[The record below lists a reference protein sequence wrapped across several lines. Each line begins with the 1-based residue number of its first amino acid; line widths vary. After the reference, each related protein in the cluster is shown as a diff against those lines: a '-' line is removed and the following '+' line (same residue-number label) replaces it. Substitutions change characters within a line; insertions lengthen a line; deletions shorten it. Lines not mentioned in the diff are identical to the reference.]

1 MKRYKHYFCLI
12 ITSLCFVL
20 ILSLSSGIN
29 AKAAENHNVGEVTAL
44 AGITVDKNGNVITKK
59 KTVTREEF
67 AQMLVLASPYAGEA
81 NSTATRKLFKDVP
94 ANNPKASYIQIAV
107 SKGYMRGYLGGMFRP
122 AKAITLKEA
131 IYGTLGIL
139 GYTNEDFTN
148 SSTGRYE
155 KYKELGL
162 GLNILKNESGTLTVT
177 DCQNLFYN
185 LLNAKQKSGEIYAKT
200 LGYEL
205 TSKDK
210 IDADELLNT
219 KLEGPFLGSDNWQ
232 KNRNVKLSSYTI
244 YRNNKKTTS
253 KNFQSTDIIYFSKAI
268 KTIWIYND
276 KSYGI
281 IENISYLQNEPQDI
295 TISGTTYAIETPK
308 AMKKTLNSN
317 TIKKGSL
324 VAILLG
330 KDSKAS
336 FLYPIDMIRAN
347 NDWKA
352 KLASDLNDYTV
363 YKNDEK
369 SSSANIAKGDILY
382 YSKPIKTAWVYNKST
397 FGSLDSITYNQAEP
411 QEMTV
416 AGKTYAIDNPKYIR
430 TLMKTESIQT
440 GMPVVLLFGWE
451 NKIADILPLTGIVA
465 KGNWEQK
472 LTSSLTDYTIFKNGI
487 KITGSSIESYDL
499 VYYSNTLKNIWV
511 YDKKVYGVLNSISP
525 SVTTPEEIVVAGK
538 SYSLKQ
544 PALNTYNTTV
554 SDNLLE
560 NSWGKRLRDNG
571 LHTGD
576 NVVVLFG
583 YDGNVADIL
592 SVSQLPVTITGYV
605 LSVQDKVV
613 QDVNQISSVKQVIN
627 LVDTEGFLR
636 EFPCN
641 NNTIDKGSLVE
652 INFNLG
658 QTTIKELQASSSL
671 YDIKSKKMASNVRIL
686 AVKGQSYATLSPS
699 DLEEISWA
707 DGAVSYYKT
716 NTSGEVTDIILY
728 NIANSGY
735 QFGIL
740 QKVTYSDY
748 GDSAQLHF
756 MIDGKETNLTTDN
769 LNLNLNLG
777 VKSVLVENNEVKD
790 IQSLNEVRISYVSG
804 KQANTGDGVYRI
816 SDNVQV
822 YFSKDDKYY
831 AGSLDQIKDYNSVR
845 VNGFLEKSQ
854 GPICIIVIS
863 N

>member
-1 MKRYKHYFCLI
+1 
-12 ITSLCFVL
+12 
-20 ILSLSSGIN
+20 
-29 AKAAENHNVGEVTAL
+29 
-44 AGITVDKNGNVITKK
+44 
-59 KTVTREEF
+59 
-67 AQMLVLASPYAGEA
+67 
-81 NSTATRKLFKDVP
+81 
-94 ANNPKASYIQIAV
+94 
-107 SKGYMRGYLGGMFRP
+107 
-122 AKAITLKEA
+122 
-131 IYGTLGIL
+131 
-139 GYTNEDFTN
+139 
-148 SSTGRYE
+148 
-155 KYKELGL
+155 
-162 GLNILKNESGTLTVT
+162 
-177 DCQNLFYN
+177 
-185 LLNAKQKSGEIYAKT
+185 
-200 LGYEL
+200 
-205 TSKDK
+205 
-210 IDADELLNT
+210 
-219 KLEGPFLGSDNWQ
+219 
-232 KNRNVKLSSYTI
+232 
-244 YRNNKKTTS
+244 
-253 KNFQSTDIIYFSKAI
+253 
-268 KTIWIYND
+268 
-276 KSYGI
+276 
-281 IENISYLQNEPQDI
+281 
-295 TISGTTYAIETPK
+295 
-308 AMKKTLNSN
+308 
-317 TIKKGSL
+317 
-324 VAILLG
+324 
-330 KDSKAS
+330 
-336 FLYPIDMIRAN
+336 
-347 NDWKA
+347 
-352 KLASDLNDYTV
+352 
-363 YKNDEK
+363 
-369 SSSANIAKGDILY
+369 
-382 YSKPIKTAWVYNKST
+382 
-397 FGSLDSITYNQAEP
+397 
-411 QEMTV
+411 
-416 AGKTYAIDNPKYIR
+416 
-430 TLMKTESIQT
+430 
-440 GMPVVLLFGWE
+440 MPVVLLFGWE

-487 KITGSSIESYDL
+487 KITSSSIESYDL

-641 NNTIDKGSLVE
+641 NNNIDKGSLVE

-756 MIDGKETNLTTDN
+756 MIDGKETTLTTDN
-769 LNLNLNLG
+769 LNLNLNPG